1 MGEKRKLTSQK
12 NERRI
17 ERDLDE
23 EGNVSAKDQA
33 FTGGNFFCKKIHQ
46 LKLGQLIKCS
56 LSIVKLSMT
65 DSRYV

>member
-23 EGNVSAKDQA
+23 EGNVSAKLLLEGIFLHKKPSIKA
-33 FTGGNFFCKKIHQ
+33 WPIEKMFIVHCK
-46 LKLGQLIKCS
+46 
-56 LSIVKLSMT
+56 IVH
-65 DSRYV
+65 DRQ

>member
-23 EGNVSAKDQA
+23 EGNVSAKLLQE
-33 FTGGNFFCKKIHQ
+33 GIFFAKK
-46 LKLGQLIKCS
+46 
-56 LSIVKLSMT
+56 SIN
-65 DSRYV
+65 

>member
-33 FTGGNFFCKKIHQ
+33 FTGGNFFAKK
-46 LKLGQLIKCS
+46 
-56 LSIVKLSMT
+56 SIN
-65 DSRYV
+65 